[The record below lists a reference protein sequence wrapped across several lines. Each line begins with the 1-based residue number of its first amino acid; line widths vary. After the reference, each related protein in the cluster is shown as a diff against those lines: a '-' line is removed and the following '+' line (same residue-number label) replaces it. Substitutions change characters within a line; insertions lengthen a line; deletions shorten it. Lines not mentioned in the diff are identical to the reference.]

1 MSELVGKIFITNDYG
16 KFKKLK
22 GNRTLKKNKSL
33 ENSIARSGIL
43 VPIEVNEQFEIL
55 DGQNR
60 FEIAKKMKKDRKS
73 VV

>member
-1 MSELVGKIFITNDYG
+1 MSELIGKIFITNDYG

-43 VPIEVNEQFEIL
+43 VPIEI
-55 DGQNR
+55 
-60 FEIAKKMKKDRKS
+60 K
-73 VV
+73 